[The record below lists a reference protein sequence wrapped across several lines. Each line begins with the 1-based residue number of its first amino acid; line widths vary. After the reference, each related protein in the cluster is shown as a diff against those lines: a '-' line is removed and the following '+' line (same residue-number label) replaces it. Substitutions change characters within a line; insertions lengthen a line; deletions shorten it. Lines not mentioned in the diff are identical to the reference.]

1 MLFVCK
7 YDESISMKSNSVN
20 YELGVRDRAVRWNNG
35 GADDTRA
42 LSRLASDWQRSAGRH
57 PRPPTCPPGSQTGTG
72 TIIAGDHLYPEPYK
86 RLPRRGYAHQP
97 ARHRAHTL
105 LRSTSPPFLI
115 NPSNIS
121 GNIKMTLLFMMGS
134 WIQRSWLTAE
144 SQSSFRMVIPRIST
158 STGLIRIMKV
168 KRKTKPFYRVTIKSL
183 SENFLWVTSFIKRGL
198 RDYIR
203 HKA

>member
-7 YDESISMKSNSVN
+7 YDEFISMKSNNVN

-97 ARHRAHTL
+97 ARHRAHTPPL
-105 LRSTSPPFLI
+105 HQSPIPHQSFKHLREYLDDIIVHDGALHSTILADGGVPELVS
-115 NPSNIS
+115 S
-121 GNIKMTLLFMMGS
+121 GHSKN
-134 WIQRSWLTAE
+134 
-144 SQSSFRMVIPRIST
+144 
-158 STGLIRIMKV
+158 
-168 KRKTKPFYRVTIKSL
+168 
-183 SENFLWVTSFIKRGL
+183 
-198 RDYIR
+198 
-203 HKA
+203 